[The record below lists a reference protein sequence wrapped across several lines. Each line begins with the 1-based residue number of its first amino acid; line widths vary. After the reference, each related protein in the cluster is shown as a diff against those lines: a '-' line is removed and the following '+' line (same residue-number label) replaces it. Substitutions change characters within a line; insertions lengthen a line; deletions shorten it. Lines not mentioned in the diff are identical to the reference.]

1 VCEREREMKHAKFKG
16 VSKATKIK
24 RKGHREK

>member
-1 VCEREREMKHAKFKG
+1 VREREMKHAKFKG
-16 VSKATKIK
+16 VSKATKTK